1 MPLLVE
7 IIVASLYNESIYHLF
22 CIKRGAIMRKLFL
35 LLTIFS
41 LFSMSAFAISL
52 DELRNSPERYKHIY
66 ADQNHDGYVE
76 IPSINVTRYNPP
88 YYIINANIYVVQY
101 KTNIIGKTDATFFYD
116 YNRSSEVLKKKL
128 SNNMLIL
135 EEQKK
140 NSGIQWKMSGLAG
153 YNFDG
158 SIYSPYR
165 HVKPTS
171 PKFAPKAAPITS
183 LGYMAATYSFYKAY
197 NMHFNPLTDEHVF

>member
-1 MPLLVE
+1 M
-7 IIVASLYNESIYHLF
+7 
-22 CIKRGAIMRKLFL
+22 KKLFFL
-35 LLTIFS
+35 LAIFS
-41 LFSMSAFAISL
+41 LFISSTFAISL

-66 ADQNHDGYVE
+66 ADQTLDGYVE

-88 YYIINANIYVVQY
+88 YYIINATIYVVQY
-101 KTNIIGKTDATFFYD
+101 KTNTIGKTDATFFYD
-116 YNRSSEVLKKKL
+116 YNRSSEVLKKKF

-140 NSGIQWKMSGLAG
+140 NSGIQWKMSGAAG

-165 HVKPTS
+165 HVNPTS
-171 PKFAPKAAPITS
+171 HKFAPQAAPIPS
-183 LGYMAATYSFYKAY
+183 LSYMAATYSFFKAY
-197 NMHFNPLTDEHVF
+197 TMYFNPLTDEHVF